1 MRSVVLFVL
10 AAALSAST
18 IWWGIGPHD
27 EGLMLQAAHRIASG
41 ELPYRDFWWNY
52 GPGQPLVLAV
62 FDLVWERSLVPWRVL
77 RVLLDA
83 TVALLAFRLAEREV
97 ASALSRSGAVP
108 PARLVTL
115 GLPLLAWLAVAGAMA
130 FPTGPH
136 PNPAALALG
145 LGAIL
150 LAPRH
155 AKRAG
160 ALAGLAAVFRP
171 EIGVAAA
178 LGAAYAA
185 RREAAGS
192 ARPRGRPGLV
202 LGCALA
208 VTVAGWLPFFVAAPG
223 DLLDQ
228 TLGFLGI
235 QDQQRLPFPLDAGG
249 VGADPNKLLERFLPL
264 ILVVGCALWLVRRGA
279 PALAPI
285 AAAGLLYLL
294 GRTDEFHLV
303 PLAAVLPVMLVAAAA
318 RERLVALRVAAVA
331 VVALIAL
338 HGLERKAGQLRH
350 APDLAEVPRGDGVRA
365 DAAEARDLRR
375 VLDAI
380 GDETIFVAPPRFAQV
395 TVGNPLLYVLAGKDN
410 PTRYDVVQPGVV
422 TEPDVQREMVTD
434 LRRARPEV
442 LVRWLDARTAPEGNP
457 SGRTR
462 GATIL
467 DRYLATTFRGEPRR
481 IGVYELTRAR

>member
-1 MRSVVLFVL
+1 MRTRDTALFVL

-27 EGLMLQAAHRIASG
+27 EGLMLQAAHRVASG

-83 TVALLAFRLAEREV
+83 TVALLAYRLAEREV
-97 ASALSRSGAVP
+97 ADAV
-108 PARLVTL
+108 AVRGRTAVA
-115 GLPLLAWLAVAGAMA
+115 LPLLAWLAVAGAMA

-155 AKRAG
+155 AKSAG

-171 EIGVAAA
+171 ELGVAAA

-185 RREAAGS
+185 RNERTGAVPVLGS
-192 ARPRGRPGLV
+192 AV
-202 LGCALA
+202 A
-208 VTVAGWLPFFVAAPG
+208 VAVAGWLPFFVAAPG
-223 DLLDQ
+223 ELLDQ
-228 TLGFLGI
+228 TLGFLTI

-264 ILVVGCALWLVRRGA
+264 ILVVGFAVWLVRRRA
-279 PALAPI
+279 LALAPI

-318 RERLVALRVAAVA
+318 RERVVALRVAAVA
-331 VVALIAL
+331 IVALVAI

-350 APDLAEVPRGDGVRA
+350 APDLAKVPRGDGVRA

-380 GDETIFVAPPRFAQV
+380 GDDTIFVAPPRFAQV
-395 TVGNPLLYVLAGKDN
+395 TVGDPLLYVLAGKGN
-410 PTRYDVVQPGVV
+410 PTRYDVMQPGVV
-422 TEPDVQREMVTD
+422 TEADVQREMVDD
-434 LRRARPEV
+434 LRRARPKV
-442 LVRWLDARTAPEGNP
+442 LVRWLDPRTAPEDNP

-467 DRYLATTFRGEPRR
+467 DRYLAGAYRGEPRR
-481 IGVYELTRAR
+481 IGVYELRRAR